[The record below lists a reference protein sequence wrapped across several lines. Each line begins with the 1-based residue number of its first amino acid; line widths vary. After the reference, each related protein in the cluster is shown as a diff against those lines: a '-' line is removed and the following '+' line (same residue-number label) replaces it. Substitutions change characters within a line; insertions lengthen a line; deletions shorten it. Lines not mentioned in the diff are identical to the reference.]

1 MVFGRPALKGLLASA
16 LLVANTFAVPHGV
29 GIKEKRQSAPLA
41 VTGFQ
46 GSGIQPRLEIR
57 DLQQNEDQFNM
68 YLLALQRMQQLDQ
81 DDFQSYFQLS
91 GTYSCSRCHL

>member
-1 MVFGRPALKGLLASA
+1 MVFGRSALSGFVASA

-29 GIKEKRQSAPLA
+29 GIKEKRQTAPLA

-57 DLQQNEDQFNM
+57 DLQSNGDQFNM

-81 DDFQSYFQLS
+81 DDFLSYFQLS
-91 GTYSCSRCHL
+91 GM